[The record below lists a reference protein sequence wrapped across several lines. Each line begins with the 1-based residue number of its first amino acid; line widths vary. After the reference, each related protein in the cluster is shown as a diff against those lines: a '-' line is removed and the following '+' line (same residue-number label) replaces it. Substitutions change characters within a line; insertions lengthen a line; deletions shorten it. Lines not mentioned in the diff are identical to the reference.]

1 MGGNSISVQQTELSD
16 QSTADLVRLA
26 SAQLTELVRDEL
38 RLARTEMVE
47 KGKRA
52 GFGAGLF
59 GAAGVAAFY
68 GVGALIA
75 TAILALALLMP
86 AWASALVV
94 AAVLFLAA
102 AVAALVGRGLLR
114 RAVPAMPTEAARNVQ
129 EDLRAVTTAIEERN
143 RK

>member
-1 MGGNSISVQQTELSD
+1 MLETRLSD
-16 QSTADLVRLA
+16 QSTADLVRRA
-26 SAQLTELVRDEL
+26 SVQLTELVRDEM

-52 GFGAGLF
+52 SVGAGLF

-75 TAILALALLMP
+75 ATILALALLMP

-102 AVAALVGRGLLR
+102 AVAALVGRRSLR
-114 RAVPAMPTEAARNVQ
+114 RAVPPVPTEAARNVQ
-129 EDLRAVTTAIEERN
+129 EDLHAVTTAIEERN
-143 RK
+143 KP